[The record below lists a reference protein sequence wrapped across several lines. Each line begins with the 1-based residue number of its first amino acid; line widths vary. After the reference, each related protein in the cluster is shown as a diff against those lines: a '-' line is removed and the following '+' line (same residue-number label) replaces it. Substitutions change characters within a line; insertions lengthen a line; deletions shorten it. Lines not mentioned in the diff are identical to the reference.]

1 MPARNNST
9 STALKSPEPLHF
21 PGGRPPCH
29 LDLFPLCRYSVS
41 HPQYRLLIYNLVNTL
56 HTTAADA
63 CTLLVGHV
71 IFEPGHSFIQN
82 RNTLVDGQRQ
92 AGTIRVLAPPHPHC
106 QYNSQMMRR
115 FNTRANQPHYPTQ
128 CAMGRAN
135 QISIITI

>member
-1 MPARNNST
+1 MPFGNNST
-9 STALKSPEPLHF
+9 STPLKAPNHCTFLAAVLRVILTCSHSEPS
-21 PGGRPPCH
+21 
-29 LDLFPLCRYSVS
+29 SV
-41 HPQYRLLIYNLVNTL
+41 QYRQLIYNLVNTL
-56 HTTAADA
+56 DTTAADA

-71 IFEPGHSFIQN
+71 IFDPGHSFIQN

-115 FNTRANQPHYPTQ
+115 FNTRANQPHYPSQ